1 MAGYGLFRPFVKR
14 ILLMIEAV
22 LLYYDYLLTLPDE
35 VDRLWHRRP
44 YSWASIVF
52 FANRY
57 IALLGHVPFV
67 YSVYADPCKMGVSP
81 ILRLLSAGDL
91 FFYFEDHVSLFVTY
105 SWAHRHTSTRSGSLF
120 LTNTMAH

>member
-1 MAGYGLFRPFVKR
+1 MAGYGLFCPSVKG

-22 LLYYDYLLTLPDE
+22 LLYYDYLLTLSNE

-44 YSWASIVF
+44 HSWASIVF

-67 YSVYADPCKMGVSP
+67 YSVYADPCKMGVRP
-81 ILRLLSAGDL
+81 ILHLLSD
-91 FFYFEDHVSLFVTY
+91 DD
-105 SWAHRHTSTRSGSLF
+105 
-120 LTNTMAH
+120 